1 MARCLDCLAQK
12 TKIYFD
18 IERARSE
25 AKKQAV
31 QNEKTFALYKEKNVI
46 AFAEIESVR
55 AKGYT
60 IIEVVSK
67 YP

>member
-25 AKKQAV
+25 AKIQAV

-46 AFAEIESVR
+46 AFAEIESVQ
-55 AKGYT
+55 AGGHT

-67 YP
+67 HP

>member
-1 MARCLDCLAQK
+1 MARCLDCLAKK
-12 TKIYFD
+12 TKVYFD
-18 IERARSE
+18 VERARNE

-46 AFAEIESVR
+46 AFAEIESVQ
-55 AKGYT
+55 AGGHT
-60 IIEVVSK
+60 IIELVSK